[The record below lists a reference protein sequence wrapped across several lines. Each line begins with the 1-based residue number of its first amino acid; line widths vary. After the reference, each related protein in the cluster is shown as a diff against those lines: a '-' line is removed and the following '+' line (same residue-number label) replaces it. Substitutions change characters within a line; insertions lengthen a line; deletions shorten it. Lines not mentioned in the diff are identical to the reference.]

1 MDITAP
7 PRLGCSII
15 LLMALAKKGSGYL
28 QNLLQENMERWK
40 INLYTIWCSQVIS
53 IMSFSFGL
61 PFIPFYIQQ
70 LGVTSPGD
78 VKLWS
83 GILNAAPAVTMAFM
97 APVWGIISD
106 KYGRKLMLIRAMLC
120 ASFIIGGMGMVA
132 NVNQLLIF
140 RLLQG
145 IFTGTITAAT
155 ILIAANTP
163 KNRLSYALG
172 FLSSSAFIGQSIGPV
187 IGGFVAEAAGYR
199 LSFLIGGV
207 MMFLDFLLVVFLVK
221 ENKESLHQPE
231 KEGRKAAVVS
241 KMSIFTTVTV
251 SMLFVLLFIRIG
263 RSAFAPYLPIYVQE
277 VMKST
282 AGVAGTTGVI
292 NGFLSLA
299 TALSGLTLSRLGD
312 RHNKFKLLG
321 AYLFAGGVLSVPL
334 IFIHNL
340 WLFTFVLGLVFF
352 VTGGVEPMLMSI
364 TTETTPVNRRGFLFG
379 IQGTVGNI
387 GFAIAPLLGGAI
399 SLRYSTAAVL
409 VCIPVFLGLS
419 LFVILAGMRRSVSKQ
434 R

>member
-1 MDITAP
+1 
-7 PRLGCSII
+7 
-15 LLMALAKKGSGYL
+15 
-28 QNLLQENMERWK
+28 MERWK

-106 KYGRKLMLIRAMLC
+106 RYGRKLMLMRAMLC

-207 MMFLDFLLVVFLVK
+207 MMFLDFLLVLFLVK
-221 ENKESLHQPE
+221 EQKESLQPRS
-231 KEGRKAAVVS
+231 KEGSKQPVS
-241 KMSIFTTVTV
+241 KISIFTGLTV
-251 SMLFVLLFIRIG
+251 SMLIVLLFIRIG

-277 VMKST
+277 IMKST
-282 AGVAGTTGVI
+282 TGVAGTTGVI
-292 NGFLSLA
+292 NGVLSLA
-299 TALSGLTLSRLGD
+299 TALSGLTLSKLGD
-312 RHNKFKLLG
+312 RYNKFKLLG
-321 AYLFAGGVLSVPL
+321 AYLFIGGLISVPL

-379 IQGTVGNI
+379 IQGTVGNT
-387 GFAIAPLLGGAI
+387 GFALAPLLGGAI

-419 LFVILAGMRRSVSKQ
+419 LCVILACMRRSG
-434 R
+434 

>member
-1 MDITAP
+1 MVLFRKEVD
-7 PRLGCSII
+7 RCRFCCS
-15 LLMALAKKGSGYL
+15 LD
-28 QNLLQENMERWK
+28 MERWK

-70 LGVTSPGD
+70 LGVTSPED

-83 GILNAAPAVTMAFM
+83 GILNAAPAVTMAIM

-106 KYGRKLMLIRAMLC
+106 KYGRKLMLMRAMFC
-120 ASFIIGGMGMVA
+120 AAFIIGGMGLVA

-163 KNRLSYALG
+163 KNKLSYALG
-172 FLSSSAFIGQSIGPV
+172 FLSSSSFIGASVGPV
-187 IGGFVAEAAGYR
+187 IGGFLAEAAGYR
-199 LSFLIGGV
+199 LSFIIGGIL
-207 MMFLDFLLVVFLVK
+207 MFLDFLLVLFLVK
-221 ENKESLHQPE
+221 EHKDSLQKQETGEPQA
-231 KEGRKAAVVS
+231 KIS
-241 KMSIFTTVTV
+241 KLSIFTSVTV

-263 RSAFAPYLPIYVQE
+263 RSAFSPYLPIYVQE
-277 VMKST
+277 TMNST
-282 AGVAGTTGVI
+282 QGVAGTTGAI

-312 RHNKFKLLG
+312 KYNKFKLLG
-321 AYLFAGGVLSVPL
+321 VYLFLGGILAIPL
-334 IFIHNL
+334 MFINSL
-340 WLFTFVLGLVFF
+340 WVFTFVLGLVFF
-352 VTGGVEPMLMSI
+352 ITGGVEPMLMSI
-364 TTETTPVNRRGFLFG
+364 TTESTPVNRRGFLFG

-387 GFAIAPLLGGAI
+387 GFALAPLLGGVI
-399 SLRYSTAAVL
+399 SLQYSTAAVL
-409 VCIPVFLGLS
+409 ICIPVFLGLS
-419 LFVILAGMRRSVSKQ
+419 LAVILRSMLT
-434 R
+434 

>member
-1 MDITAP
+1 
-7 PRLGCSII
+7 
-15 LLMALAKKGSGYL
+15 
-28 QNLLQENMERWK
+28 
-40 INLYTIWCSQVIS
+40 
-53 IMSFSFGL
+53 MSFSFGL

-70 LGVTSPGD
+70 LGVTSAQD

-120 ASFIIGGMGMVA
+120 AAFIIGGMGMVA
-132 NVNQLLIF
+132 NVHQLLIF

-172 FLSSSAFIGQSIGPV
+172 FLSSSTFIGQSIGPV
-187 IGGFVAEAAGYR
+187 IGGFVAELAGYR

-207 MMFLDFLLVVFLVK
+207 MMFLDFLLVLFLVK
-221 ENKESLHQPE
+221 EQKESLQKPE
-231 KEGRKAAVVS
+231 LQGKEPRSS
-241 KMSIFTTVTV
+241 KLSIFTSVTV
-251 SMLFVLLFIRIG
+251 SMLFVLLFLRIG

-277 VMKST
+277 IMNST
-282 AGVAGTTGVI
+282 KGVAGTTGVI

-312 RHNKFKLLG
+312 RYNKFKLLG
-321 AYLFAGGVLSVPL
+321 VYLLLGGLLSVPL
-334 IFIHNL
+334 ILIHNL
-340 WLFTFVLGLVFF
+340 WLFTFLLGLVFF

-364 TTETTPVNRRGFLFG
+364 TTEKTPVHRRGFLFG

-387 GFAIAPLLGGAI
+387 GFALAPLLGGAI
-399 SLRYSTAAVL
+399 SLTHSTAAVL
-409 VCIPVFLGLS
+409 VCIPVFLGLC
-419 LFVILAGMRRSVSKQ
+419 LCLVIAGIVRAA
-434 R
+434 